1 MAKSS
6 PSRPHVVV
14 VGGGFGG
21 VAAVRKLKRADV
33 DVTLIDRHTYNT
45 FQPLLYQV
53 ATASL
58 NPGDVTWF
66 LRAIRAKQKNVRFM
80 KGTVLSM
87 DHVNKT
93 LRLESGLMVSYDH
106 LILASGVTTNFFG
119 VPGAEEFA
127 MPLYKRSQALAVRDR
142 MFAALENAV
151 INRIDED
158 LRIVVVG
165 GGATGVETAG
175 AFAELRNN
183 DMPTTY
189 PELDPK
195 RMHITLI
202 EMGPHV
208 LAPFHPN
215 LREYAR
221 KALERREVDL
231 RLETTVKEVRADG
244 VIIAKGDKEEFLQAG
259 IVVWAS
265 GVTAHSTLGDWNV
278 PQGRGGRIVTGEH
291 WDVEGLKD
299 VYAIGDVA
307 ISPDPLPQLA
317 QPAIQAGK
325 HVAKLIDRAQ
335 DGKGMKSFKYR
346 DKGTMAT
353 IGRASAIAQIK
364 GLPRLKGFP
373 AWFIWVALH
382 IATLLGNRNRFA
394 TMINLTA
401 KYLAWG
407 SHNAIVG
414 ETPLVIADN
423 PTTVRALEQRYGEG
437 KSRSLAK
444 KATAAAKKT
453 AKKATPAKPAA
464 VKAAPGKKAPAKA
477 TAKKAPVK
485 AAAKPAAVKAA
496 AAKKAPTKKA
506 PAKRS

>member
-1 MAKSS
+1 MAELSTT
-6 PSRPHVVV
+6 PPTRPHVVV

-58 NPGDVTWF
+58 NPGDITWF
-66 LRAIRAKQKNVRFM
+66 LRAIRAKQDNVRFV
-80 KGTVLSM
+80 KGTVLTM
-87 DHVNKT
+87 DHVHKT
-93 LRLESGLMVSYDH
+93 LGLESGLTVSYDH
-106 LILASGVTTNFFG
+106 LIIAAGVTTNFFG
-119 VPGAEEFA
+119 VPGAEEFS

-142 MFAALENAV
+142 MFATLENAA

-195 RMHITLI
+195 RVHITLI
-202 EMGPHV
+202 EMGPFV

-215 LREYAR
+215 LRDYAR
-221 KALERREVDL
+221 KALEKRDVDL

-244 VIIAKGDKEEFLQAG
+244 VIIAKGDQEEFLQAG

-265 GVTAHSTLGDWNV
+265 GVTAHATIKDWNI
-278 PQGRGGRIVTGEH
+278 PQGRGGRVMVDEH
-291 WDVEGLKD
+291 WKVDGLDD
-299 VYAIGDVA
+299 VYAIGDIA
-307 ISPDPLPQLA
+307 ITPHALPQLA
-317 QPAIQAGK
+317 QPAIQGGK
-325 HVAKLIDRAQ
+325 HVAKLIARAQ
-335 DGKGMKSFKYR
+335 KGKSTKTFKYT

-364 GLPRLKGFP
+364 GLPRLRGFP
-373 AWFIWVALH
+373 AWVIWVFLH
-382 IATLLGNRNRFA
+382 VATLLGNRNRFA
-394 TMINLTA
+394 TMINLSA
-401 KYLAWG
+401 KYLTKG

-414 ETPLVIADN
+414 ETPLVMVHEPTAVRGLEERYDN
-423 PTTVRALEQRYGEG
+423 D
-437 KSRSLAK
+437 
-444 KATAAAKKT
+444 
-453 AKKATPAKPAA
+453 
-464 VKAAPGKKAPAKA
+464 VK
-477 TAKKAPVK
+477 
-485 AAAKPAAVKAA
+485 
-496 AAKKAPTKKA
+496 
-506 PAKRS
+506 